1 MAPPPPH
8 LVHASRSLEETSAL
22 WYPLI
27 HTLGWNR
34 SRLDGPMHYHAA
46 QDGETW
52 LLVTLQPESESAT
65 QAEVSTPQGCILA
78 LAYPNGTGW
87 IGFFLMN
94 SAQRGNGLGAA
105 LWKGMDAIW
114 QENGTQIIGLDG
126 VEEQVP
132 TYTRRGFVDVG
143 RIPLMVCSAEDIKG
157 LRSEDDAV
165 PEGKFGDFREVNRG
179 EVARLDRELTGLD
192 RTKYWVS
199 SNLLERED
207 VFGFTYSSASNEDLV
222 GFVLV
227 RGCAEGHRIG
237 PLFAP
242 SSAIAE
248 HLLQLVMRHPSI
260 AASRGSL
267 IAEVFGSNEQAK
279 GVFEK
284 LGWTDAGVEY
294 HRMWY
299 KGKMPEAQQEGG
311 LGTKVM
317 FAVFD
322 AACG

>member
-8 LVHASRSLEETSAL
+8 LIHPSRSLEETSAL

-27 HTLGWNR
+27 HSLGWNR
-34 SRLDGPMHYHAA
+34 SPHDGPMHYHAA

-52 LLVTLQPESESAT
+52 LLVTPQPKSKSAI
-65 QAEVSTPQGCILA
+65 QAEASTPQGCILA

-94 SAQRGNGLGAA
+94 SAHRGNGLGAA
-105 LWKGMDAIW
+105 LWTGMDAIW
-114 QENGTQIIGLDG
+114 QKNGTQMIGLDG

-143 RIPLMVCSAEDIKG
+143 SIPLMVCSAESVKG
-157 LRSEDDAV
+157 LHAETGVV
-165 PEGKFGDFREVNRG
+165 PEGKFGDLREVDRG
-179 EVARLDRELTGLD
+179 EVARLDCELTGLD

-199 SNLLERED
+199 SDLLERED
-207 VFGFTYSSASNEDLV
+207 VFGFTYSSTSDEDLS

-227 RGCAEGHRIG
+227 RGCPEGHRIG

-242 SSAIAE
+242 SSAIAAY
-248 HLLQLVMRHPSI
+248 LLQLVMRHPSI
-260 AASRGSL
+260 TTSKGSL
-267 IAEVFGSNEQAK
+267 IAEVFGANKEAK
-279 GVFEK
+279 SVFKK

-299 KGKMPEAQQEGG
+299 KEKVPEAQQEGG
-311 LGTKVM
+311 VGTKGM